1 MSNWKLIPLKDITLK
16 IGSGATPKGGGDAYK
31 EFGISLIRSQ
41 NVLKMVFSKDGLA
54 FIDEKQAH
62 DLRNVIVETSDVLLN
77 ITGDSVARCCMVPD
91 YTLPARV
98 NQHVC
103 IIRANKRKLD
113 PHFLMYSLNFHKE
126 DLLSLSEIGAT
137 RRALTKTM
145 VEDFQINLPAI
156 EDQKSIAEVLRSL
169 DDKIDLLH
177 KQNQTLE
184 QLAETMFRHLF
195 LDVPS
200 DSEEISLIDL
210 ASHIK
215 DGVNPN
221 RFPETLFYHYSL
233 PAFDNGRQPEKV
245 YGKSIL
251 SNKYVVSSGDILVSK
266 LNPRTPRIWHVG
278 EAEKSSIC
286 STEFQVYKPKKKE
299 YAEFVYCM
307 LSSTETRDILAA
319 ASSGTSGSHQR
330 VTPDVI
336 NQLSIKRPDENSLR
350 VFHQQAKEWF
360 LKVSSN
366 VKHIQLMQQTR
377 DTILPKLMSGVISVI

>member
-16 IGSGATPKGGGDAYK
+16 IGSRATPKGGGDAYK

>member
-200 DSEEISLIDL
+200 DSDEISLIDL
-210 ASHIK
+210 ASHIN

>member
-266 LNPRTPRIWHVG
+266 LNQRTPRIWHVG

>member
-278 EAEKSSIC
+278 EAEKSSIF
-286 STEFQVYKPKKKE
+286 ST
-299 YAEFVYCM
+299 
-307 LSSTETRDILAA
+307 
-319 ASSGTSGSHQR
+319 
-330 VTPDVI
+330 
-336 NQLSIKRPDENSLR
+336 
-350 VFHQQAKEWF
+350 
-360 LKVSSN
+360 
-366 VKHIQLMQQTR
+366 
-377 DTILPKLMSGVISVI
+377 

>member
-1 MSNWKLIPLKDITLK
+1 
-16 IGSGATPKGGGDAYK
+16 
-31 EFGISLIRSQ
+31 
-41 NVLKMVFSKDGLA
+41 
-54 FIDEKQAH
+54 
-62 DLRNVIVETSDVLLN
+62 
-77 ITGDSVARCCMVPD
+77 
-91 YTLPARV
+91 
-98 NQHVC
+98 
-103 IIRANKRKLD
+103 
-113 PHFLMYSLNFHKE
+113 MYSLNFHKE

>member
-98 NQHVC
+98 NKHVC

-113 PHFLMYSLNFHKE
+113 HHFLMYSLNFHKE

-215 DGVNPN
+215 DGVNQN